1 MNATEG
7 KPGKENVACH
17 RQQRLGNLQIG
28 PTGTGQITHQTHL
41 FISYRKSSLKPEI
54 NVSKGF
60 LVRKSPSA
68 FLNSR
73 ARDPTGQDSGCGT
86 DWRLSW

>member
-7 KPGKENVACH
+7 KPVKDKVACH
-17 RQQRLGNLQIG
+17 RQQRLGNSQMG
-28 PTGTGQITHQTHL
+28 PTGTGQTTHL

-60 LVRKSPSA
+60 LVRKSSSA
-68 FLNSR
+68 SLNSH

-86 DWRLSW
+86 AWRLSW